1 MTAWP
6 RRGSL
11 PWLLALACLVV
22 TPPAGAV
29 APGPGDAF
37 LEGYAA
43 AVLQREFGLTGAVVT
58 VSSGVVSV
66 RAEDLEGVDRQ
77 SVLTALSGVP
87 GVVAVRVLELPAP
100 RGVDTAAPPAEAEAP
115 RSEGHLATGFL
126 KAGRLFD
133 PLIAD
138 PRWPH
143 FGASYHHYT
152 GSDSQFRN
160 VGAVSFGESFSLY
173 RGDGPLGGQWE
184 AGLQAAVFAIFD
196 LDGESSDLINA
207 DYYVALAGS
216 YRHGDWQALV
226 RFFHQ
231 SSHLGDE
238 FVLSNR
244 VDRVNLS
251 YEGIGLIVSRYVA
264 DEALRLYAGGS
275 YLVRRDPEDLE
286 PAAVQYG
293 LELYSPWHLTRGI
306 RPVAAVDL
314 QNRQQNS
321 WAVDVSARAGL
332 EFEGVQ
338 VLGRKLQLMVE
349 YFNGHSPNGQFYRER
364 VSYIGLGAHLY

>member
-6 RRGSL
+6 RRGPL
-11 PWLLALACLVV
+11 PWLVALACLALA
-22 TPPAGAV
+22 PPAGAA

-43 AVLQREFGLTGAVVT
+43 AVLQRELGLTGAVVT
-58 VSSGVVSV
+58 VASGVVSI

-77 SVLTALSGVP
+77 RVLGALSSVS
-87 GVVAVRVLELPAP
+87 GVVAVRVIESPGPAP
-100 RGVDTAAPPAEAEAP
+100 STDAAAPPAEAEGARP
-115 RSEGHLATGFL
+115 EGTLATGFL

-143 FGASYHHYT
+143 FGASFHHYT
-152 GSDSQFRN
+152 GDSQFRN
-160 VGAVSFGESFSLY
+160 VGAASFGESFSLY

-184 AGLQAAVFAIFD
+184 VGLQAAVFAIFD

-216 YRHGDWQALV
+216 YRHGDWQALA

-244 VDRVNLS
+244 VNRVNVS
-251 YEGIGLIVSRYVA
+251 YEGIGLIVSRWFA
-264 DEALRLYAGGS
+264 DEAVRLYAGGS

-286 PAAVQYG
+286 PGAVQYG
-293 LELYSPWHLTRGI
+293 LELYSPWSLTRGI

-314 QNRQQNS
+314 QNRQQNG

-364 VSYIGLGAHLY
+364 VNYIGLGAHLY